1 MSQTVVTVTANGK
14 LLKPQ
19 LVEEGKLRDWTD
31 SNVVIGSSNKRDR
44 SFAHSYELEEELP
57 RIFERNGITDDWA
70 KELVPAR
77 EK

>member
-19 LVEEGKLRDWTD
+19 LVEDSKLRDWTD

-44 SFAHSYELEEELP
+44 SFSHNYDLEEELP
-57 RIFERNGITDDWA
+57 RVFERNGIKDDWA
-70 KELVPAR
+70 KELVPTR